1 MREDMKDKFV
11 KCTKCKELTWNDNFH
26 NICGKPYCSR
36 CLIGAVKKKI
46 QKQEK
51 TIEKIKA
58 ENELM
63 REDIEFCLRSIDQER
78 KMSKDEKIRSEL
90 TSCYNILKRWKNE

>member
-1 MREDMKDKFV
+1 MREDKKDKFV

-36 CLIGAVKKKI
+36 CLVGAVKKKI

-51 TIEKIKA
+51 TIEKIKT

-63 REDIEFCLRSIDQER
+63 RETLKEM
-78 KMSKDEKIRSEL
+78 KKEK
-90 TSCYNILKRWKNE
+90 